1 MAVVCTLLSAIQ
13 HELLSIGCPSS
24 CWCLYCC
31 SQPCCIWFQH
41 VLERR
46 WSLRWWRVNWVSCSS
61 TFAFSYITRVDLGY
75 QYQNVSI
82 LDFTGAKDDGGGG
95 DSWVIRHA
103 KLQSNRHQQQTSTE
117 LFMGQMPFLSPTNGV
132 EALKEKLLVL
142 SDKNNL
148 LTLTCHYRKKCTSV
162 IYAARPLLL
171 QTRRWGQ
178 QLFGGGVLQCGHKCW
193 WSLKENLRIDE
204 AVCLTDQMPFLLTS
218 EHF

>member
-1 MAVVCTLLSAIQ
+1 MAMVCTLLSAIQ

-24 CWCLYCC
+24 CWCSYCC

-41 VLERR
+41 ASERR

-75 QYQNVSI
+75 QYQNSPFWI
-82 LDFTGAKDDGGGG
+82 LLELRMMEVVVTAE
-95 DSWVIRHA
+95 VIRHA
-103 KLQSNRHQQQTSTE
+103 ELQSNRHQQQTSTE
-117 LFMGQMPFLSPTNGV
+117 RFMVRMPFLSPTNGV
-132 EALKEKLLVL
+132 EALKGKLLVL

-178 QLFGGGVLQCGHKCW
+178 QLFGGFLQCGHKCW
-193 WSLKENLRIDE
+193 WSLKENLRIAE